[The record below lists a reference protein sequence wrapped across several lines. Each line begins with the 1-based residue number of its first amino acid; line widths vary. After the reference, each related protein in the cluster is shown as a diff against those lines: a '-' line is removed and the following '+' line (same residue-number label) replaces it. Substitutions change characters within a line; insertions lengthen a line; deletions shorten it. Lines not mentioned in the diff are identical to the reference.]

1 MVDRSAVVI
10 AHQCTIVMH
19 RLKHR
24 TGDHRLGVIWGPI
37 DILKIDPQLVILV
50 LGGIVHSRNL
60 KTKVEAFQAV
70 LRQEGVANGLLMVNG
85 DEYDFDVAKRQVSQS
100 DPVLCLSNV
109 GGASDFMASI
119 FNEFEEDKLLKQ
131 HLSKERA
138 ASLRRTL
145 ATRRRTLTVCHR
157 TSLLR
162 AGATKTSSGRRRRPA
177 RARGGCSG
185 ARAPCAA

>member
-50 LGGIVHSRNL
+50 LRGIVHSRNL

-70 LRQEGVANGLLMVNG
+70 VIVLVCRGSNHKLLDDWGKADCIECNPILFRSRHNYPG
-85 DEYDFDVAKRQVSQS
+85 AVAK
-100 DPVLCLSNV
+100 L
-109 GGASDFMASI
+109 I
-119 FNEFEEDKLLKQ
+119 F
-131 HLSKERA
+131 HLDIEGQ
-138 ASLRRTL
+138 LRW
-145 ATRRRTLTVCHR
+145 
-157 TSLLR
+157 
-162 AGATKTSSGRRRRPA
+162 
-177 RARGGCSG
+177 
-185 ARAPCAA
+185 